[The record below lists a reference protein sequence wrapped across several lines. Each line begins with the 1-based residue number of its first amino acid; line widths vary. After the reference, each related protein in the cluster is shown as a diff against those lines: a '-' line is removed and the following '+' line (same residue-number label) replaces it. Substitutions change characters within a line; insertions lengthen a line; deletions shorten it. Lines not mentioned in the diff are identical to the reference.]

1 VPVTTDEFLH
11 SAERLAHSVLDNYI
25 LRMAVGD
32 PMREWQGVLEEYLK
46 NKNSIHLALT
56 GTPLKRGFFDRIFY

>member
-1 VPVTTDEFLH
+1 
-11 SAERLAHSVLDNYI
+11 
-25 LRMAVGD
+25 MAVGD